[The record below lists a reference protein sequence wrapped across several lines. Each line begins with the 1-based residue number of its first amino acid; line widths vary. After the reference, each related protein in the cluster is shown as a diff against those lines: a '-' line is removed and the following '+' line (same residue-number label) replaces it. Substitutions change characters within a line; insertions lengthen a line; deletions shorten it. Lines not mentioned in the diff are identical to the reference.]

1 MIPFSDA
8 EPAQANRGPS
18 PVNRLL
24 LFTNVVVWIYM
35 LYLQRTPGA
44 LDAFL
49 DRYAFDWSSFTR
61 DVSTGAWTVATFVPL
76 ITHMFL
82 HGGWLH
88 IIGNMLYLWVFGDNV
103 EARLGSGTY
112 LLFYLLCGIIAAIG
126 QGIVS
131 PAPMLGASGAI
142 AGVLGA
148 YLVLSPGARIRT
160 LIFLGIF
167 ITVVQLPAII
177 VIGFFI
183 VIQFIEG
190 FASLRIA
197 GHAATEQVAYFAHI
211 FGFFAGIVLL
221 FVLRDRGRRN
231 PAPFSRYG

>member
-8 EPAQANRGPS
+8 EPAKGPT

-24 LFTNVVVWIYM
+24 LFVNVVVWIYI

-44 LDAFL
+44 LGAFL
-49 DRYAFDWSSFTR
+49 DRYAFDWSSFSR
-61 DVSTGAWTVATFVPL
+61 DLTTGTWTLATFVPL
-76 ITHMFL
+76 VTHMFL

-112 LLFYLLCGIIAAIG
+112 LLFYLLCGIVAAVG
-126 QGIVS
+126 QGLVS

-148 YLVLSPGARIRT
+148 YLVLSPAARIRT

-167 ITVVQLPAII
+167 ITVVQLPAIV

-221 FVLRDRGRRN
+221 FLLRDRARRDS
-231 PAPFSRYG
+231 ASYGRYG

>member
-1 MIPFSDA
+1 MIPLSDA
-8 EPAQANRGPS
+8 NPTRGPAI
-18 PVNRLL
+18 VNRLL
-24 LFTNVVVWIYM
+24 LFANIAVW
-35 LYLQRTPGA
+35 LYIVSLQRTPGA
-44 LDAFL
+44 LDAFF
-49 DRYAFDWSSFTR
+49 DRYAFDWARFTHELAG
-61 DVSTGAWTVATFVPL
+61 GAWTVNTFVPL
-76 ITHMFL
+76 VSHMFL

-103 EARLGSGTY
+103 EDRLGSATY
-112 LLFYLLCGIIAAIG
+112 LVFYLLSGIVAAVG
-126 QGIVS
+126 QGLVAPS
-131 PAPMLGASGAI
+131 PMVGASGAI

-148 YLVLSPGARIRT
+148 YLVLSPGARVRT

-167 ITVVQLPAII
+167 ITVVQLPALV

-190 FASLRIA
+190 FASLRLS

-221 FVLRDRGRRN
+221 FVLRDRTRRG
-231 PAPFSRYG
+231 APSRYG

>member
-8 EPAQANRGPS
+8 NPTRGPAV
-18 PVNRLL
+18 VNRLL
-24 LFTNVVVWIYM
+24 LFVNIVVW
-35 LYLQRTPGA
+35 LYILNLQRTPGA

-49 DRYAFDWSSFTR
+49 ERYAFDWSRFTHELA
-61 DVSTGAWTVATFVPL
+61 TGAWTIATFVPL
-76 ITHMFL
+76 IAHMFL

-103 EARLGSGTY
+103 EDRLGSGTY
-112 LLFYLLCGIIAAIG
+112 LVFYLLCGIVAAIG
-126 QGIVS
+126 QGLVDPS
-131 PAPMLGASGAI
+131 PMLGASGAI

-167 ITVVQLPAII
+167 ITVLQLPAVV

-183 VIQFIEG
+183 VIQFVEG
-190 FASLRIA
+190 FASLRLA
-197 GHAATEQVAYFAHI
+197 GHPATENVAYFAHI

-221 FVLRDRGRRN
+221 LLLRDRTNRS
-231 PAPFSRYG
+231 PAPYGRYG

>member
-1 MIPFSDA
+1 
-8 EPAQANRGPS
+8 
-18 PVNRLL
+18 
-24 LFTNVVVWIYM
+24 
-35 LYLQRTPGA
+35 
-44 LDAFL
+44 
-49 DRYAFDWSSFTR
+49 
-61 DVSTGAWTVATFVPL
+61 
-76 ITHMFL
+76 
-82 HGGWLH
+82 
-88 IIGNMLYLWVFGDNV
+88 
-103 EARLGSGTY
+103 
-112 LLFYLLCGIIAAIG
+112 LLFYLLCGIVAAVG
-126 QGIVS
+126 QGLVS

-148 YLVLSPGARIRT
+148 YLVLSPAARIRT

-167 ITVVQLPAII
+167 ITVVQLPAIV

-221 FVLRDRGRRN
+221 FLLRDRARRDS
-231 PAPFSRYG
+231 ASYGRYG

>member
-1 MIPFSDA
+1 VIPLSDTDQSKGLA
-8 EPAQANRGPS
+8 V
-18 PVNRLL
+18 VNRLL
-24 LFTNVVVWIYM
+24 LFINIAVWIYIVS
-35 LYLQRTPGA
+35 LQRAPGA
-44 LDAFL
+44 LEAFL
-49 DRYAFDWSSFTR
+49 DRYAFDWSRFTH
-61 DVSTGAWTVATFVPL
+61 DLASGAWTISTFVPL
-76 ITHMFL
+76 ISHMFL

-167 ITVVQLPAII
+167 ITVVQLPAIV

-221 FVLRDRGRRN
+221 FLLRDRGRRN